1 MPPQPQAG
9 PVPETAELTWQP
21 LADDLVEVWHPL
33 RAALQLADGHP
44 EFLTVEDLRDELRLG
59 WLDLAR
65 DTVIGLDAFGVA
77 RAFGTVELRSSD
89 QTLLRVNCL
98 GGVHPAARGRG
109 IGRALLAWQ
118 RARAEQLAAAR
129 RAELGQPVPADLRI
143 ELPHSASSAAALFT
157 RAGLGVQQTSLLL
170 RAPLD
175 DRVTRIPA
183 PDGLAITPFSPALD
197 DRMRTAHNTAFL
209 GLRGF
214 QPWSG
219 DTWRTWATGHRSFRP
234 DWTYLALARGEVA
247 GYVLCQAF
255 PDEWPALGWS
265 QGYIAKLGI
274 LPAWRGRG
282 IARSLLSWAMAAFA
296 ADGMQYA
303 GLDVDS
309 GNTPAERLYA
319 SMGFEE
325 WHRMNLW
332 EVPL

>member
-1 MPPQPQAG
+1 MPSDPQPAS
-9 PVPETAELTWQP
+9 AALTWQP
-21 LADDLVEVWHPL
+21 LSDDLVEVWHPL

-44 EFLTVEDLRDELRLG
+44 EFLTLEDLRDELSLG
-59 WLDLAR
+59 WLDLGR

-89 QTLLRVNCL
+89 RTLLRVNCL

-109 IGRALLAWQ
+109 IGRALLDWQ
-118 RARAEQLAAAR
+118 LARARQLATAR
-129 RAELGQPVPADLRI
+129 REDLGEHVPANLRI
-143 ELPHSASSAAALFT
+143 ELPHSAASAAALFT
-157 RAGLGVQQTSLLL
+157 HAGLSVQQTSLLM

-175 DRVTRIPA
+175 DEVTRVPP
-183 PDGLAITPFSPALD
+183 PDGLTIAPFSPELD
-197 DRMRTAHNTAFL
+197 EQMMTAHNTAFL
-209 GLRGF
+209 GVRGF
-214 QPWSG
+214 QPWSA

-234 DWTYLALARGEVA
+234 DWTYLALARGEVT

-255 PDEWPALGWS
+255 PDEWPSLGWS

-282 IARSLLSWAMAAFA
+282 LGRSLLSWVMAAFA

-325 WHRMNLW
+325 WHRMVLW
-332 EVPL
+332 ELPL

>member
-1 MPPQPQAG
+1 M
-9 PVPETAELTWQP
+9 PVPPPASPLLTWQP
-21 LADDLVEVWHPL
+21 LSLDLVPVWHPL

-44 EFLTVEDLRDELRLG
+44 EFLTDDDLRDELSLG

-65 DTVIGLDAFGVA
+65 DTVLGLDAAGVA

-89 QTLLRVNCL
+89 TTLLRINCL
-98 GGVHPAARGRG
+98 GGVHPAYRGRG
-109 IGRALLAWQ
+109 IGRALLDWQ
-118 RARAEQLAAAR
+118 QARGHEVAAAR
-129 RAELGQPVPADLRI
+129 REQLGAGVPANLRI
-143 ELPHSASSAAALFT
+143 ELPGSAVSAAALL
-157 RAGLGVQQTSLLL
+157 RHAGLSVQQTSLLL
-170 RAPLD
+170 RAPLTD
-175 DRVTRIPA
+175 QVRRIPP
-183 PDGLAITPFSPALD
+183 PDGLTISPFDPALD
-197 DRMRTAHNTAFL
+197 EHMMTAHNTAFL

-214 QPWSG
+214 QPWSEE
-219 DTWRTWATGHRSFRP
+219 TWRTSASGHRSFRA

-265 QGYIAKLGI
+265 QGYVAKLGI

-282 IARSLLSWAMAAFA
+282 LARSLLSWAMAAFA

-325 WHRMNLW
+325 WHRMALW
-332 EVPL
+332 ELPV